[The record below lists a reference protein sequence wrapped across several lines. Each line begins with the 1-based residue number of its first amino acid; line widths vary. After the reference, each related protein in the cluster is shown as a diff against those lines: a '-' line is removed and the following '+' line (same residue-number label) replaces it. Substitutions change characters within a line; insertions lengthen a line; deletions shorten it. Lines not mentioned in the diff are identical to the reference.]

1 MKKYPYYPG
10 CTLKQAA
17 KHFETSAIASAEAVG
32 IELVEIPRWNCCG
45 AVSSLTS
52 DDVMHHVAPIRNLV
66 RVQEMNQEG
75 LVDDNYDLIVFCSMC
90 FNVLR
95 KSNLLVKE
103 DAESLDLINEFMD
116 TEQDYEAKVNVRHFL
131 EILKEMGFYRLE
143 DKVKKPLKGLKVS
156 AYYGCTLLRPREV
169 GIDDPEAPTI
179 MEKFIESLGAEVV
192 DNPYK
197 SLCCGSYHT
206 VGGNKDLVAERTYKI
221 INEARRR
228 GADLIITSCPLCAY
242 NLDNRQE
249 LTKEMHP
256 DFEHMPVIYFTQL
269 MALAMGREDAA
280 GFEGN
285 YVDARP
291 LLKEKGLLD

>member
-17 KHFETSAIASAEAVG
+17 KHFETSAIASAEAVD

-45 AVSSLTS
+45 AVSSLTA

-75 LVDDNYDLIVFCSMC
+75 LVDNEYRLIVFCSMC

-95 KSNLLVKE
+95 KSNLLVKN
-103 DAESLDLINEFMD
+103 DESALKTINEFMD
-116 TEQDYEAKVNVRHFL
+116 TEQDYEAKVEVKHFL
-131 EILKEMGFYRLE
+131 EILRDMGFYRLE

-156 AYYGCTLLRPREV
+156 AYYGCTLLRPKEV

-179 MEKFIESLGAEVV
+179 MEKFIQALGAEVV
-192 DNPYK
+192 DNPFK

-206 VGGNKDLVAERTYKI
+206 VGGNKDLVAERTYRI

-249 LTKEMHP
+249 LTKKLHP

-280 GFEGN
+280 GFDGN

-291 LLKEKGLLD
+291 LLREKGLLD